1 MSRDIAGRIAY
12 MPAAR
17 GMRILLAERI
27 WTDGGLAK
35 AYVLINTDTGMEE
48 EVLKELRQIQNV
60 TEAYTIYGVYDL
72 IAKVEADSLDKV
84 KDIVSSR
91 IRRLEHVRSTLSMMV
106 VEP

>member
-1 MSRDIAGRIAY
+1 M
-12 MPAAR
+12 
-17 GMRILLAERI
+17 
-27 WTDGGLAK
+27 AK
-35 AYVLINTDTGMEE
+35 AFILINTDTGTEE
-48 EVLKELRQIQNV
+48 DVLKELRKIPNV

-84 KDIVSSR
+84 KEVISSR

>member
-1 MSRDIAGRIAY
+1 
-12 MPAAR
+12 
-17 GMRILLAERI
+17 
-27 WTDGGLAK
+27 LAK

-91 IRRLEHVRSTLSMMV
+91 IRRMEHVRSTLSMMV

>member
-1 MSRDIAGRIAY
+1 M
-12 MPAAR
+12 
-17 GMRILLAERI
+17 
-27 WTDGGLAK
+27 AK

-48 EVLKELRQIQNV
+48 EVLKELRQISNV

-84 KDIVSSR
+84 KDVVSSR